1 MKLPKSWND
10 VTVAQYIEARKSVN
24 MDSNFDSQLELLGV
38 LADVPTEDLE
48 DLELDEFSALLAKIS
63 FVQSEPNKMPAQSI
77 LKYQLKP
84 LNKIKVEEFLDLEYY
99 VTKDY
104 IEYLPIICAILY
116 KQTRFDEWK
125 HLSYEPHEYDLE
137 ERSKEFLN
145 LSINSVY
152 GVVTSYLE
160 WRENFLNTYSNL
172 FDEPITE
179 EDLQEVEPEDRKEL
193 EAEMQM
199 SKWAWEKTIYI
210 LANEDITNMEKVL
223 GMNLIFAFNMLSM
236 KKDTET

>member
-10 VTVAQYIEARKSVN
+10 VTVEQYIEARKTINST
-24 MDSNFDSQLELLGV
+24 SNFESQLELLGV

-63 FVQSEPNKMPAQSI
+63 FVQSEPNKMPAQS
-77 LKYQLKP
+77 LLGYQLKP

-116 KQTRFDEWK
+116 KQTRVDEWK
-125 HLSYEPHEYDLE
+125 HLSFEPHEYDLE

-152 GVVTSYLE
+152 GVITSYLQ

-223 GMNLIFAFNMLSM
+223 SMNLIFAFNMLSM
-236 KKDTET
+236 KKDTES

>member
-1 MKLPKSWND
+1 MKLPKSWSD
-10 VTVAQYIEARKSVN
+10 VTVEQYIEARKTINST
-24 MDSNFDSQLELLGV
+24 SNFESQLELLGV

-63 FVQSEPNKMPAQSI
+63 FVQSEPNKRAAQSI
-77 LKYQLKP
+77 LEYQLKP

-116 KQTRFDEWK
+116 KQTRIDEWK

-137 ERSKEFLN
+137 ERAKEFLN

-152 GVVTSYLE
+152 GVVTSYLQ

-193 EAEMQM
+193 EAEMKM

>member
-1 MKLPKSWND
+1 MKLPKSWSD

-24 MDSNFDSQLELLGV
+24 MDSNFESQLELLGV

-63 FVQSEPNKMPAQSI
+63 FVQSEPNKRAAQSI
-77 LKYQLKP
+77 LEYQLKP

-104 IEYLPIICAILY
+104 IENLPIICAILY
-116 KQTRFDEWK
+116 KQTRVDEWK

-193 EAEMQM
+193 EAEMKM

>member
-10 VTVAQYIEARKSVN
+10 VTVEQYIEARKSVN
-24 MDSNFDSQLELLGV
+24 MDSNFESQLELLGV

-63 FVQSEPNKMPAQSI
+63 FVQSEPNKRAAQSI
-77 LKYQLKP
+77 LEYQLKP

-116 KQTRFDEWK
+116 KQTRVDEWK

-152 GVVTSYLE
+152 GVVTSYLQ

-193 EAEMQM
+193 EAEMKM

>member
-10 VTVAQYIEARKSVN
+10 VTVEQYIEARKSVN
-24 MDSNFDSQLELLGV
+24 MDSNFESQLELLGV

-77 LKYQLKP
+77 LGYQLKP

-116 KQTRFDEWK
+116 KQTRVDEWK

-152 GVVTSYLE
+152 GVVTSYLQ

-236 KKDTET
+236 KKDTES

>member
-24 MDSNFDSQLELLGV
+24 MDSNFESQLELLGV

-77 LKYQLKP
+77 LGYQLKP

-116 KQTRFDEWK
+116 KQTRLDEWK
-125 HLSYEPHEYDLE
+125 HLSYEPHEYNLE

-152 GVVTSYLE
+152 GVVTSYLQ

-193 EAEMQM
+193 EAEMKM

-236 KKDTET
+236 KKDTES

>member
-10 VTVAQYIEARKSVN
+10 VTVAQYIEAKKSVN
-24 MDSNFDSQLELLGV
+24 IDSNFESQLELLGV

-63 FVQSEPNKMPAQSI
+63 FVQSEPNKMPAQS
-77 LKYQLKP
+77 LLGYQLKP

-116 KQTRFDEWK
+116 KQTRVDEWK

-152 GVVTSYLE
+152 GVVTSYLQ

-236 KKDTET
+236 KKDTES

>member
-10 VTVAQYIEARKSVN
+10 VTVSQYIEVKNSVN
-24 MDSNFDSQLELLGV
+24 GTPNFESQLELLGV

-48 DLELDEFSALLAKIS
+48 DLELDEFSSLLSEIS
-63 FVQSEPNKMPAQSI
+63 FVQSEPSKRYTTKVQDLTFKPFNK
-77 LKYQLKP
+77 L
-84 LNKIKVEEFLDLEYY
+84 KVEEFLDIEYY

-104 IEYLPIICAILY
+104 IEHLPTICSIIY
-116 KQTRFDEWK
+116 KRTLINQWGVLE
-125 HLSYEPHEYDLE
+125 YEPHEYDLE
-137 ERSKEFLN
+137 DRINQFKD
-145 LSINSVY
+145 LSINEVY
-152 GVVTSYLE
+152 GVVSSYLE

-193 EAEMQM
+193 EAEMRL
-199 SKWAWEKTIYI
+199 SRWAWEKTIYV

-223 GMNLIFAFNMLSM
+223 GMNVIFAFNMLSM
-236 KKDTET
+236 KKDTES

>member
-10 VTVAQYIEARKSVN
+10 VTVEQYIEARKTINST
-24 MDSNFDSQLELLGV
+24 SNFESQLELLGV

-63 FVQSEPNKMPAQSI
+63 FVQSEPNKRPAQSI
-77 LKYQLKP
+77 LGYQLKP

-116 KQTRFDEWK
+116 KQTRIDEWK

-199 SKWAWEKTIYI
+199 SKWAWEKTIFI
-210 LANEDITNMEKVL
+210 LANEVYTNMGKVL

-236 KKDTET
+236 TKDTES

>member
-1 MKLPKSWND
+1 MKLPKSWNN
-10 VTVAQYIEARKSVN
+10 VTVEQYIEARKSVN
-24 MDSNFDSQLELLGV
+24 IDSNFESQLELLGV

-77 LKYQLKP
+77 LEYQLKP

-116 KQTRFDEWK
+116 KQTKVDEWK

-152 GVVTSYLE
+152 GVITSYLQ

-236 KKDTET
+236 KKDTES

>member
-1 MKLPKSWND
+1 MKLPKSWSD

-24 MDSNFDSQLELLGV
+24 MDSNFESQLELLGV

-77 LKYQLKP
+77 LGYQLKP

-116 KQTRFDEWK
+116 KQTRIDEWK

-152 GVVTSYLE
+152 GVVTSYLQ

>member
-10 VTVAQYIEARKSVN
+10 VTVEQYIEARKSVN
-24 MDSNFDSQLELLGV
+24 MDSNFQSQLELLGV

-63 FVQSEPNKMPAQSI
+63 FVQSEPNKRAAQSI
-77 LKYQLKP
+77 LEYQLKP

-104 IEYLPIICAILY
+104 IENLPIICAILY
-116 KQTRFDEWK
+116 KQTRIDEWK

-236 KKDTET
+236 KKDTGT

>member
-24 MDSNFDSQLELLGV
+24 IDSNFESQLELLGV

-77 LKYQLKP
+77 LGYQLKP

-116 KQTRFDEWK
+116 KQTRIDEWK

-152 GVVTSYLE
+152 GVVTSYLQ

>member
-1 MKLPKSWND
+1 MKLPKSWSD
-10 VTVAQYIEARKSVN
+10 VTVEQYIEARKSVN
-24 MDSNFDSQLELLGV
+24 MDSNFESQLELLGV

-63 FVQSEPNKMPAQSI
+63 FVQSEPNKRAAQSI
-77 LKYQLKP
+77 LEYQLKP

-104 IEYLPIICAILY
+104 IENLPIICAILY
-116 KQTRFDEWK
+116 KQTRLDEWK

-193 EAEMQM
+193 EAEMKM

>member
-10 VTVAQYIEARKSVN
+10 VTVEQYIEARKSVN
-24 MDSNFDSQLELLGV
+24 MDSNFESQLELLGV

-116 KQTRFDEWK
+116 KQTRIDEWK

-152 GVVTSYLE
+152 GVITSYLQ

-236 KKDTET
+236 KKDTES

>member
-10 VTVAQYIEARKSVN
+10 VTVEQYIEVKNSIN
-24 MDSNFDSQLELLGV
+24 GTSNFESQLELLGV
-38 LADVPTEDLE
+38 LADVPTDELE
-48 DLELDEFSALLAKIS
+48 ELELDEFGALLSEVS
-63 FVQSEPNKMPAQSI
+63 FIQSEPNKRPTQTI
-77 LKYQLKP
+77 GDYHLKP

-104 IEYLPIICAILY
+104 IEHLPIICAILY
-116 KQTRFDEWK
+116 KKTLVNEWR
-125 HLSYEPHEYDLE
+125 HTLFEPHEYDIE
-137 ERSKEFLN
+137 ERAKVFLD

-152 GVVTSYLE
+152 GVITSYLE

-179 EDLQEVEPEDRKEL
+179 EDLEEVEPEDRKEL
-193 EAEMQM
+193 EAEMRL

-236 KKDTET
+236 KKDTEG

>member
-1 MKLPKSWND
+1 
-10 VTVAQYIEARKSVN
+10 
-24 MDSNFDSQLELLGV
+24 MDSNFESQLELLGV

-77 LKYQLKP
+77 LGYQLKP

-116 KQTRFDEWK
+116 KQTRIDEWK

-152 GVVTSYLE
+152 GVVTSYLQ

>member
-24 MDSNFDSQLELLGV
+24 MDSNFESQLELLGV

-63 FVQSEPNKMPAQSI
+63 FVQSEPNKRAAQSI
-77 LKYQLKP
+77 LEYQLKP

-116 KQTRFDEWK
+116 KQTRVDEWK

-152 GVVTSYLE
+152 GVITSYLQ

-236 KKDTET
+236 KKDTES

>member
-1 MKLPKSWND
+1 MKLPKSWSD
-10 VTVAQYIEARKSVN
+10 VTVEQYIEARKSVN
-24 MDSNFDSQLELLGV
+24 MDSNFESQLELLGV

-77 LKYQLKP
+77 LGYQLKP

-116 KQTRFDEWK
+116 KQTRVDEWK

-152 GVVTSYLE
+152 GVITSYLQ

-193 EAEMQM
+193 EAEKQM

>member
-24 MDSNFDSQLELLGV
+24 MDSNFESQLELLGV

-48 DLELDEFSALLAKIS
+48 DLELDEFSTLLARIS
-63 FVQSEPNKMPAQSI
+63 FVQSEPNKRAAQSI
-77 LKYQLKP
+77 LEYQLKP

-104 IEYLPIICAILY
+104 IENLPIICAILY
-116 KQTRFDEWK
+116 KQTRVDEWK

-193 EAEMQM
+193 EAEMKM

>member
-24 MDSNFDSQLELLGV
+24 MDSNFESQLELLGV

-63 FVQSEPNKMPAQSI
+63 FVQSEPNKRAAQSI
-77 LKYQLKP
+77 LEYQLKP

-116 KQTRFDEWK
+116 KQTRVDEWK

-172 FDEPITE
+172 FDEPITQ

-193 EAEMQM
+193 EAEMKM

-236 KKDTET
+236 KKDTES

>member
-1 MKLPKSWND
+1 MKLPKSWSD
-10 VTVAQYIEARKSVN
+10 VTVEQYIEARKTINST
-24 MDSNFDSQLELLGV
+24 SNFESQLELLGV

-77 LKYQLKP
+77 LGYQLKP

-116 KQTRFDEWK
+116 KQTRIDEWK

-152 GVVTSYLE
+152 GVVTSYLQ

>member
-10 VTVAQYIEARKSVN
+10 VTVEQYIEARKSVN
-24 MDSNFDSQLELLGV
+24 MDSNFESQLELLGV

-77 LKYQLKP
+77 LGYQLKP

-116 KQTRFDEWK
+116 KQTRIDEWK

-152 GVVTSYLE
+152 GVVTSYLQ

>member
-1 MKLPKSWND
+1 
-10 VTVAQYIEARKSVN
+10 
-24 MDSNFDSQLELLGV
+24 MDSNFESQLELLGV

-77 LKYQLKP
+77 LGYQLKP

-104 IEYLPIICAILY
+104 IENLPIICAILY
-116 KQTRFDEWK
+116 KQTRVDEWK

-152 GVVTSYLE
+152 GVVTSYLQ

-236 KKDTET
+236 KKDTES

>member
-10 VTVAQYIEARKSVN
+10 VTVEQYIEARKSVN
-24 MDSNFDSQLELLGV
+24 IDSNFESQLELLGV

-48 DLELDEFSALLAKIS
+48 DLELDEFSSLLAKIS

-77 LKYQLKP
+77 LGYQLKP

-116 KQTRFDEWK
+116 KQTRIDEWK

-152 GVVTSYLE
+152 GVVTSYLQ

-236 KKDTET
+236 KKDTES

>member
-10 VTVAQYIEARKSVN
+10 VTVAQYIEAKKSVN
-24 MDSNFDSQLELLGV
+24 IDSNFESQLELLGV

-48 DLELDEFSALLAKIS
+48 ELELDEFSALLAKIS
-63 FVQSEPNKMPAQSI
+63 FVQSEPNKRPAQTI
-77 LKYQLKP
+77 LEYQLKP

-104 IEYLPIICAILY
+104 IEHLPIICAILY
-116 KQTRFDEWK
+116 KQTRVDEWK

-137 ERSKEFLN
+137 ERTKDFLN

-152 GVVTSYLE
+152 GVITSYLQ

-193 EAEMQM
+193 EAEMKM

-223 GMNLIFAFNMLSM
+223 GMNVIFAFNMLSM
-236 KKDTET
+236 KKDTES

>member
-10 VTVAQYIEARKSVN
+10 VTVEQYIEARKSVN
-24 MDSNFDSQLELLGV
+24 MDSNFESQLELLGV

-77 LKYQLKP
+77 LGYQLKP

-116 KQTRFDEWK
+116 KQTRIDEWK

-152 GVVTSYLE
+152 GVVTSYLQ

-236 KKDTET
+236 KKDTES

>member
-1 MKLPKSWND
+1 MKLPKSWSD
-10 VTVAQYIEARKSVN
+10 VTVEQYIEARKTINST
-24 MDSNFDSQLELLGV
+24 SNFESQLELLGV

-77 LKYQLKP
+77 LGYQLKP

-116 KQTRFDEWK
+116 KQTRIDEWK

-152 GVVTSYLE
+152 GVVTSYLQ

-236 KKDTET
+236 KKDTES

>member
-1 MKLPKSWND
+1 
-10 VTVAQYIEARKSVN
+10 
-24 MDSNFDSQLELLGV
+24 MDSNFESQLELLGV

-63 FVQSEPNKMPAQSI
+63 FVQSEPNKRAAQSI
-77 LKYQLKP
+77 LEYQLKP

-116 KQTRFDEWK
+116 KQTRVDEWK

-152 GVVTSYLE
+152 GVITSYLQ

-236 KKDTET
+236 KKDTES

>member
-1 MKLPKSWND
+1 MKLPKSWSD
-10 VTVAQYIEARKSVN
+10 VTVAQYIEAKKSVN
-24 MDSNFDSQLELLGV
+24 IDSNFESQLELLGV

-63 FVQSEPNKMPAQSI
+63 FVQSEPNKRAAQSI
-77 LKYQLKP
+77 LEYQLKP

-104 IEYLPIICAILY
+104 IENLPIICAILY
-116 KQTRFDEWK
+116 KQTRVDEWK

-137 ERSKEFLN
+137 ERAKEFLN

-152 GVVTSYLE
+152 GVITSYLQ

-179 EDLQEVEPEDRKEL
+179 EDLQEVEAEDRKEL
-193 EAEMQM
+193 EAEMKM

-236 KKDTET
+236 KKDTES